1 MWGKN
6 ESGVSHQAPAAEKP
20 GNSKPANKHL
30 IAEDAIS
37 VQKIIGHG
45 EFGVVQ
51 QAIWTND
58 HSERV
63 SALHCC

>member
-6 ESGVSHQAPAAEKP
+6 ESGVSQHVTATEKS
-20 GNSKPANKHL
+20 GNGKPANKHL

-37 VQKIIGHG
+37 IQKVIGHG

-51 QAIWTND
+51 QAIWTKD
-58 HSERV
+58 HGERV
-63 SALHCC
+63 SEIE